1 MNANAMLIVVGLI
14 GIAIGFALGVALM
27 SLRSPQ
33 SENKRAA
40 PRIQARTPRN
50 QARGQT
56 PPPEAVPASD
66 EAPTPIP
73 TQAHLTADPTP
84 STPRVS
90 NTNPVNILA
99 RVLQPGLSSVQE
111 PPKSIAAQI
120 DEILQEMLEGSPMAS
135 RGIRLM
141 EFPNRG
147 LVVMVGLDQYE
158 GVDLVPD
165 DDIRQLIRSAVEEW
179 ERRNTP
185 SS

>member
-1 MNANAMLIVVGLI
+1 MNANIMLIVVGLI

-33 SENKRAA
+33 AEEDEKEPAPLQKR
-40 PRIQARTPRN
+40 I
-50 QARGQT
+50 QT
-56 PPPEAVPASD
+56 PPPKAPPTVDVAPRPVSKPVSSFEDSPPPQQRPTIKPAN
-66 EAPTPIP
+66 
-73 TQAHLTADPTP
+73 
-84 STPRVS
+84 V
-90 NTNPVNILA
+90 LA
-99 RVLQPGLSSVQE
+99 RVLQPDLSAAQA

-120 DEILQEMLEGSPMAS
+120 DEILQEMLEDSHLDS

-158 GVDLVPD
+158 GVDAVPD
-165 DDIRQLIRSAVEEW
+165 ENIRKLIRSAVHEW

>member
-1 MNANAMLIVVGLI
+1 MNVNAMLIIVGLI

-27 SLRSPQ
+27 SLRGSQ
-33 SENKRAA
+33 DEKRKDISSQVEA
-40 PRIQARTPRN
+40 RIR
-50 QARGQT
+50 T
-56 PPPEAVPASD
+56 PPPKAAPVAE
-66 EAPTPIP
+66 EAPRLVSPPPVSIG
-73 TQAHLTADPTP
+73 DPS
-84 STPRVS
+84 STPPQP
-90 NTNPVNILA
+90 TTIKPVNVLA
-99 RVLQPGLSSVQE
+99 RVLQPELSSAQA

-120 DEILQEMLEGSPMAS
+120 DEILQEMLEDSPLNS

-158 GVDLVPD
+158 GVDAVPD
-165 DDIRQLIRSAVEEW
+165 EEVRTLIRSAVHEW